1 MPQMTK
7 YGEARELLIEARR
20 LLEAEHSGAGGLCV
34 SPRGAG
40 GAAQSGD

>member
-20 LLEAEHSGAGGLCV
+20 LLEAEHSALAA
-34 SPRGAG
+34 SAG